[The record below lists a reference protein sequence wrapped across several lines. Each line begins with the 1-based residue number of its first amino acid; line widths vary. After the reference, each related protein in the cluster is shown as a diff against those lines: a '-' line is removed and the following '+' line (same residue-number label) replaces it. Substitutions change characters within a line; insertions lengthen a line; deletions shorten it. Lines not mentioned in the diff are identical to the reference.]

1 MVPDFVFVALELF
14 HCFLK
19 LVRNVQLVGVE
30 QQQNQVAALREPL
43 ANILELV
50 TRQGKGKG
58 GRQKTT
64 SENLKY
70 TGTYIRVR
78 QAAQV

>member
-64 SENLKY
+64 ENLKY